1 MENYYDVLDIHPKAT
16 QQQIKERFR
25 FLANAYHPDKFSSPT
40 HKAEAEE
47 AFKKVNEAYQVLSV
61 PAKRAEY
68 DRRLGVVSSSNSW
81 NQPRQ
86 SNNHPQS
93 PPQQRPDIYTVG
105 QSVLRTLAFAF
116 LFYLGSTIVLRAGFG
131 GLAVFLLLVG
141 VIYLKY
147 FWK

>member
-1 MENYYDVLDIHPKAT
+1 MENYYDILDIHPKAS

-47 AFKKVNEAYQVLSV
+47 AFKKVNQAYQVLSV

-68 DRRLGVVSSSNSW
+68 DRRLGLVSSRSW
-81 NQPRQ
+81 AQQRQP
-86 SNNHPQS
+86 NHPQS
-93 PPQQRPDIYTVG
+93 PSRRPPDIYAIG
-105 QSVLRTLAFAF
+105 QSIIRTLAFAF
-116 LFYLGSTIVLRAGFG
+116 LFYLGSLVVLRMGFG
-131 GLAVFLLLVG
+131 GLAVFLLFLG